1 MNTVIIIGRILFAM
15 AFVLFGINHLS
26 KRKDMVGYAQMMKVP
41 TPSLLVPLTG
51 LMIIAG
57 GLSIAFGFYARI
69 GAILL
74 VIFMV
79 PTTFTMHQFWGVED
93 KQTAQMQMTM
103 FLKNLSMLGGALII
117 VYLYSVLESVPLSIN

>member
-79 PTTFTMHQFWGVED
+79 PTTFIMHQFWGVED